1 MGKTRNAIIDMVD
14 WARAGHSVLLVG
26 SPGTGKSSVCVGE
39 FMAAMAEHLGV
50 DVEEMSVTD
59 LRPCTMDPIDYR
71 GYPFPDPETKTTTW
85 LMPDFLPKTGP
96 GVLLIEEIGNADKSH
111 HNALYQ
117 LVEQRKMGDTYKL
130 PDDVFIVATSNLRTD
145 GSGVKKLPTALKDRF
160 AEVKFECD
168 PDDWR
173 EWARNHGVDYKIIA
187 ATHFLEDI
195 LTEWD
200 GACGDAQSSPRSLV
214 YFDNVVRANGL
225 KVGANADDGGTH
237 GYERPVYDEE
247 SLRVLRKAEQSLGE
261 TDAARVV
268 GFMALFEKLPPI
280 PEILANP
287 EEVEI
292 PDRLDVTWAL
302 VTQIAKTVE
311 EDDLKNALLFIDRL
325 GLTFRAVFGVELPK
339 LNTKL
344 AHKTV
349 AFTDWIARNPSLFS

>member
-1 MGKTRNAIIDMVD
+1 MGKTKNAILDMVD
-14 WARAGHSVLLVG
+14 WARAGRSVLV
-26 SPGTGKSSVCVGE
+26 TGKPGSGKTAVSVNE

-50 DVEEMSVTD
+50 GVEEMSLTD

-71 GYPFPDPETKTTTW
+71 GYPFPDPVTKTTTW

-96 GVLLIEEIGNADKSH
+96 GVLLIEEIGNADKAH
-111 HNALYQ
+111 HYALFQ
-117 LVEQRKMGDTYKL
+117 LVEQRKLGDYKL
-130 PDDVFIVATSNLRTD
+130 PDDIFIVATSNDRTD
-145 GSGVKKLPTALKDRF
+145 GCGVKKMPSSLLDRF
-160 AEVKFECD
+160 ARIRFECD

-173 EWARNHGVDYKIIA
+173 EWARAHGVDYKIIA

-200 GACGDAQSSPRSLV
+200 GSTGDEQSSPRSLV
-214 YFDNVVRANGL
+214 YFDEVIRANGL
-225 KVGANADDGGTH
+225 KVGGGADDGGTH
-237 GYERPVYDEE
+237 GYSRPVYDEE
-247 SLRVLRKAEQSLGE
+247 SLRVLRKAEAVLGE